1 MKHKMKRNAIIFDM
15 DGTLW
20 DAAQQI
26 LNSWNHVLQELKIDR
41 TPLTMDDLEPQLGKT
56 MDKIAI
62 ALLPMLP
69 PKRAIKVLDR
79 CCDYENE
86 FLRENGGKL
95 YEGLEDTL
103 KILSEDYDLYIVSN
117 CQSGY
122 IEAFLEHYGYEK
134 YFKDIECYGNT
145 KEGKAENICRII
157 ERNALQNPIYVGD
170 TKGDYDSSTKA
181 GIPFIYAA
189 YGFGTVTED
198 VPEIQSITELP
209 DLLIK

>member
-1 MKHKMKRNAIIFDM
+1 MKRNAIIFDM

-69 PKRAIKVLDR
+69 PKRAIEVLDR

-86 FLRENGGKL
+86 FLRKNGGKL

-145 KEGKAENICRII
+145 KEGKAENICRVI
-157 ERNALQNPIYVGD
+157 ERNVLQNPIYVGD
-170 TKGDYDSSTKA
+170 TKGDYDSSKKA

-198 VPEIQSITELP
+198 VPSIQSITELP
-209 DLLIK
+209 DLLVR